1 MNCENAILFTTVYPC
16 LLCAK
21 IIVECGISKVIYDK
35 DYNSELTKKFLKVL
49 VFNLLNGMQ
58 DLISFYR

>member
-1 MNCENAILFTTVYPC
+1 MNCENAILFSTVYPC

-35 DYNSELTKKFLKVL
+35 DYNSEFTKKIFESAGVQIIKWNAGFDKFL
-49 VFNLLNGMQ
+49 
-58 DLISFYR
+58 